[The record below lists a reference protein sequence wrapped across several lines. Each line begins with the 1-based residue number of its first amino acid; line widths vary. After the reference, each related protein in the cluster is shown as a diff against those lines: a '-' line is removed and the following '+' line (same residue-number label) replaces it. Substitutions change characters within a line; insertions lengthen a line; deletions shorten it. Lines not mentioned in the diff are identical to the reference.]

1 VSIFPAGHFILEESA
16 FMRHIVNLAAFVQR
30 AAFDGLYWSEHRRA
44 RLRPNTEF
52 ITHYTG
58 DWILRFL

>member
-1 VSIFPAGHFILEESA
+1 
-16 FMRHIVNLAAFVQR
+16 MRHIVNLAAFVQR